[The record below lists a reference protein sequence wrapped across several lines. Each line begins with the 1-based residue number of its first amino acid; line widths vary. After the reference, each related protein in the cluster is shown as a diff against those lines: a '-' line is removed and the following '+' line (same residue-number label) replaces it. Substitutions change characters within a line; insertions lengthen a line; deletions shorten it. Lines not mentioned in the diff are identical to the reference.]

1 VRIPLPERLLGATL
15 LCLLAACSKEQS
27 PGATPAAAAG
37 APPAGGPTRASIAL
51 SRNDI
56 MTVARTTIE
65 DGTPIS
71 GNLRPIQTVQ
81 VRARLEGYLDA
92 VLVREGEC
100 VRQGQL
106 LAHIEASQQES
117 GVRSAEAERAAA
129 QTELTTS
136 QWNYEQSQELFKE
149 GAIAERDLRA
159 AEQAASAGNARLA
172 AAESRVRATASDL
185 RDTRVLASTTGTIER
200 KFVESGEH
208 VARGAPLFTLVQN
221 DILELAAAV
230 PAHQANRVAVGQSVH
245 FAVDGRPFSGRVARV
260 SPTIDPVSRAVTVYA
275 QIPNPDGA
283 LKGGSFATG
292 NVVARTLTGVLAVP
306 AAAVRLP
313 AQQGGKPFVY
323 RIDGSRLTTAQV
335 QLGVE
340 DDSQGL
346 VEVTTGLAEGD
357 RVVVGNVGTLGRDMQ
372 IEIIGGD
379 STTPPASSR

>member
-1 VRIPLPERLLGATL
+1 
-15 LCLLAACSKEQS
+15 
-27 PGATPAAAAG
+27 
-37 APPAGGPTRASIAL
+37 
-51 SRNDI
+51 

-81 VRARLEGYLDA
+81 VRARLEGDLDA
-92 VLVREGEC
+92 VLVREGER

-172 AAESRVRATASDL
+172 AAESRVRATSSDL

-200 KFVESGEH
+200 KLVESGEH